1 MKDYGYY
8 YPEFDI
14 EIGTQQLQ
22 NVIEDHDKQR
32 DLYNFNNKE
41 VLKKFSIHNP
51 KNIYKYMKF
60 INNI

>member
-41 VLKKFSIHNP
+41 VLKKI
-51 KNIYKYMKF
+51 
-60 INNI
+60 